1 MNAKERNSI
10 LGGVWLLAA
19 ILVLGGVWL
28 LAAILAGACIGIL
41 SVYLDCPYL
50 KYVAYAFAGA
60 SGGIIGDK
68 YFSGRKMKR
77 KPWWKWAL
85 GIVGLLAFAGLL
97 AWIFE

>member
-1 MNAKERNSI
+1 MNAEERNSI

-19 ILVLGGVWL
+19 IL
-28 LAAILAGACIGIL
+28 AGAGIGIL

-77 KPWWKWAL
+77 KPWWRWTLEKRKPWWRWTL
-85 GIVGLLAFAGLL
+85 EIVGLLAFAGLL

>member
-10 LGGVWLLAA
+10 
-19 ILVLGGVWL
+19 LGGVWL

-60 SGGIIGDK
+60 SGGIIGE
-68 YFSGRKMKR
+68 MKR

>member
-1 MNAKERNSI
+1 MNAEERNSI

-19 ILVLGGVWL
+19 IL
-28 LAAILAGACIGIL
+28 AGAGIGIL

-85 GIVGLLAFAGLL
+85 GIVCLLAFAGLL
-97 AWIFE
+97 AWIFK

>member
-1 MNAKERNSI
+1 MNAEEKNSI

-19 ILVLGGVWL
+19 ILVG
-28 LAAILAGACIGIL
+28 AGIGIL
-41 SVYLDCPYL
+41 STYLDCPYL
-50 KYVAYAFAGA
+50 KYVAYTFAGA
-60 SGGIIGDK
+60 SGGIIGNK
-68 YFSGRKMKR
+68 YLAGRKMER